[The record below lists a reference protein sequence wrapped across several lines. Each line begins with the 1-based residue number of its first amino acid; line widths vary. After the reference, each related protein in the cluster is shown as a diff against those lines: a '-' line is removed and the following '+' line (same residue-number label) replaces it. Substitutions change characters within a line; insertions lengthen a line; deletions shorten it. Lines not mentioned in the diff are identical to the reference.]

1 MKKLI
6 ITQSNYI
13 PWKGFFDSM
22 AAVDELMLYDDMQY
36 TRRDW
41 RNRNK
46 IKTPKGAQWMTVPV
60 EVKGKFFQ
68 KIKETKVSDPDWWKD
83 HLNLLRQNYYHAP
96 YYGEVHELVESWYQ
110 EASRFEYLSEINAFF
125 LRHIADY
132 LEISTP
138 ITWSSDYELAEGK
151 TERLVD
157 LCIKRGATDYYTGPA
172 AKNYMDET
180 LFEKAGIAV
189 HYWDYSGYEEY
200 PQLYP
205 PFDHAVSIL
214 DLIYNCGK
222 TARTYMKCGKK

>member
-46 IKTPKGAQWMTVPV
+46 IKTPKGSQWMTVPV
-60 EVKGKFFQ
+60 DVKGKFFQ
-68 KIKETKVSDPDWWKD
+68 KIKETRVNDPEWWKD
-83 HLNLLRQNYYHAP
+83 HLNLLRQNYLHAP
-96 YYGEVHELVESWYQ
+96 CYAEVHEQVESWYQ
-110 EASRFEYLSEINAFF
+110 EATRFEYLSEINAFF

-132 LEISTP
+132 LGIATP

-151 TERLVD
+151 TEQRIIVVQV
-157 LCIKRGATDYYTGPA
+157 
-172 AKNYMDET
+172 
-180 LFEKAGIAV
+180 FV
-189 HYWDYSGYEEY
+189 
-200 PQLYP
+200 
-205 PFDHAVSIL
+205 
-214 DLIYNCGK
+214 
-222 TARTYMKCGKK
+222 